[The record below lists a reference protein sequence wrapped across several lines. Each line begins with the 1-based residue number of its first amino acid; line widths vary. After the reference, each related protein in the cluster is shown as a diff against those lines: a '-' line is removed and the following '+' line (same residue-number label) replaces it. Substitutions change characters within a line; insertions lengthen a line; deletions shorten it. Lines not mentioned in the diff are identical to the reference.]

1 VGSGGRHIIGR
12 HIRVEREVKLGARL
26 SEGIWWVWL
35 AHSYDAG
42 CCVALVLPPAALS
55 ALQMRG
61 RRAVLWLAGRL
72 ADGDSHNPFFPMRVL
87 RWLGCNGTRVWAPYY
102 GAFTQA
108 WTKPGKEITP

>member
-1 VGSGGRHIIGR
+1 VGSGQWGGGIQR

-61 RRAVLWLAGRL
+61 RRAVTMAGWQARRRRQPQPL
-72 ADGDSHNPFFPMRVL
+72 LPGARALVARV
-87 RWLGCNGTRVWAPYY
+87 
-102 GAFTQA
+102 
-108 WTKPGKEITP
+108 